1 MKTAKYPLA
10 VLTEGKKTSLYH
22 IRTWPD
28 TTYACCLSPSVNTP
42 LICEK
47 PSSIFWKTS
56 SEALKSCYWI
66 PPKLSLL
73 QAKQA
78 QSGLS
83 ASPHVLQF
91 PVILVPVS

>member
-1 MKTAKYPLA
+1 MA
-10 VLTEGKKTSLYH
+10 VLTEGEKKLPYITSELGLIQLMPVVSSH
-22 IRTWPD
+22 LLITH
-28 TTYACCLSPSVNTP
+28 L

-91 PVILVPVS
+91 PVILVPVC